1 MKGILLECGFIWKVF
16 DKHRIRINV
25 KFSGLL
31 GHCGPALMLLA
42 KRLKGFSAYLPPT
55 DQKYSF
61 TRLLSVNATRAFIS
75 WELLSPRNI
84 AFPQINIGRKEG
96 FDRNLVEV
104 FAFTGILHLHLLTK
118 HLFEANI
125 RFRANKRFLSSANKT
140 VFTIASW
147 ENFEKV

>member
-1 MKGILLECGFIWKVF
+1 MRANEKGSDGDFDIEWRGIINERDFARVWIYMKGEVF

-75 WELLSPRNI
+75 
-84 AFPQINIGRKEG
+84 
-96 FDRNLVEV
+96 
-104 FAFTGILHLHLLTK
+104 
-118 HLFEANI
+118 
-125 RFRANKRFLSSANKT
+125 
-140 VFTIASW
+140 
-147 ENFEKV
+147 